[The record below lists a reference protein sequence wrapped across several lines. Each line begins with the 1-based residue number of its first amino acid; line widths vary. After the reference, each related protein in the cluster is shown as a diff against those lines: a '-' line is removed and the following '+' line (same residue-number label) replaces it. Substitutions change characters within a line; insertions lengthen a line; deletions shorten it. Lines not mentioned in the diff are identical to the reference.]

1 MTQQFVQ
8 PCSKD
13 SDEEEEY
20 DVGECTEVHDQNLDR
35 GQPEKSK
42 IKCGGEEVKA

>member
-20 DVGECTEVHDQNLDR
+20 DVGECTEVHDQVR
-35 GQPEKSK
+35 YSRPELMVV
-42 IKCGGEEVKA
+42 C